1 MLDYRIM
8 TFLTLCDTMNYRI
21 TAEKLNMTQP
31 AVTQHIHYLEKVYG
45 CKLFSYD
52 SKTLIKTTE
61 ANIVEQCLRSM
72 KYNQDELFSTLKKP
86 SGFHLKVG
94 ATKTIGEFVIGEQ
107 ITNFLNNKD
116 NSISITVDNTMNLL
130 HVLERGKLDFA
141 LIEGYFDKQKY
152 DYRLLRKEQF
162 VGICSAKHT
171 FAGKEVIFED
181 LLSETLILRENGSGT
196 REIFEQVLH
205 EQNYS
210 LESFRKI
217 VYISSFSL
225 IQKLVSSG
233 IGISF
238 VYEAVSQNVN
248 QLANFTIKDYPIL
261 KEFNYVYLKNTSA
274 DIKID
279 KFNMFFRTSHA

>member
-31 AVTQHIHYLEKVYG
+31 AVTQHIHHLEKVYG

-52 SKTLIKTTE
+52 GKILTKTIN
-61 ANIVEQCLRSM
+61 ANIVEQYLHSM
-72 KYNQDELFSTLKKP
+72 KYNQDELYSTLKKP
-86 SGFHLKVG
+86 SDFNLKIG
-94 ATKTIGEFVIGEQ
+94 ATKTIGEFVIGDQ
-107 ITNFLNNKD
+107 IINFLTNKH
-116 NSISITVDNTMNLL
+116 NRISITVDNTMNLL
-130 HVLERGKLDFA
+130 HILERGKLDFA

-162 VGICSAKHT
+162 VGICSSNHP
-171 FAGKEVIFED
+171 FANKEVIFED
-181 LLSETLILRENGSGT
+181 LFSETLILREIGSGT

-205 EQNYS
+205 EHNYS
-210 LESFRKI
+210 LESFNKT
-217 VYISSFSL
+217 VYISNFSL

-238 VYEAVSQNVN
+238 VYEAVSQNVD
-248 QLANFTIKDYPIL
+248 QLATFTIKDYPIV
-261 KEFNYVYLKNTSA
+261 KEFNYTYLKNTSA
-274 DIKID
+274 ETKID
-279 KFNMFFRTSHA
+279 KFNCFYM